1 LAKQN
6 KQPDAEARVG
16 IFWLYDGRL
25 ITDSTPLSQAEP
37 YGDVLTHAQGHI
49 DHWTALQERGAIP
62 IEVEYEEPPR
72 GRVGYNFKKKEFF
85 LLADRCIINDAGAV
99 QMIITALHLPEDTEP
114 FPDFH
119 YRCTKCLKRTRHRED
134 L

>member
-1 LAKQN
+1 MANHN

-37 YGDVLTHAQGHI
+37 YGDVLTHATGHI

-62 IEVEYEEPPR
+62 IDVEYEEPPR
-72 GRVGYNFKKKEFF
+72 GRVGYNAKKKEFF

-99 QMIITALHLPEDTEP
+99 QKIITALHLPDDTEP
-114 FPDFH
+114 LPDFH
-119 YRCTKCLKRTRHRED
+119 YQCTTCLKRTRRRED
-134 L
+134 